1 MSRAKEPPPRVRAE
15 FVTLDGSE
23 GRELEECQ
31 LATIKEILA
40 WLHRH
45 PGSARCPSEQRA
57 A

>member
-1 MSRAKEPPPRVRAE
+1 MSRLKEPPPRVRAE

-23 GRELEECQ
+23 GRALEECQ

-40 WLHRH
+40 WLHRR
-45 PGSARCPSEQRA
+45 PGGDGRPREQRA